1 MLDTSTEFGARA
13 QRRLRNETLAW
24 LTTVSRD
31 GTPQPNPVWFL
42 WQDTSVLLYS
52 EPAQAKL
59 KNIARNP
66 KVSLNLQ
73 ADSRGD
79 SVVVVLGEA
88 RVAEEEPPAH
98 ELREYAA
105 KYSWGFEMLGL
116 SGEEFSRKY
125 STPIRI
131 RVVRVRGF

>member
-13 QRRLRNETLAW
+13 RRRLRDETLAW

-52 EPAQAKL
+52 EPALAKL

-88 RVAEEEPPAH
+88 RIAEEEPPAH
-98 ELREYAA
+98 E
-105 KYSWGFEMLGL
+105 
-116 SGEEFSRKY
+116 
-125 STPIRI
+125 
-131 RVVRVRGF
+131 